1 MLKYQD
7 IDLQTLDPVKDKE
20 LIKKIKKYHA
30 NRRYKANLSQQ
41 QKDIINQKNAKINRD
56 RYNDPNSDY
65 KTTKNAYNNAKNKE
79 RTKIIQL
86 LQTNHPKLLQDTRN
100 NALNIL
106 QQQDN
111 TLTSQ
116 PTKDNS
122 QPTKDNSQPVE
133 DNTQPIKDTSQPIKD
148 TSQPIKDTSQPIKD
162 INKLDN
168 SKTKLTDIITYND
181 NNTFTCSI
189 CNLTI
194 SNKFYNRHI
203 NSQKHINNIKK

>member
-7 IDLQTLDPVKDKE
+7 IDIQTLDPIKDKE

-30 NRRYKANLSQQ
+30 NRKYKANLSQE

-56 RYNDPNSDY
+56 RYNDPNTDY

-86 LQTNHPKLLQDTRN
+86 LQTNHPQLLQHTRN

-111 TLTSQ
+111 TLTTQ
-116 PTKDNS
+116 TTK
-122 QPTKDNSQPVE
+122 
-133 DNTQPIKDTSQPIKD
+133 DNTQPIKDTTLTTKD
-148 TSQPIKDTSQPIKD
+148 TTLTTKDTTLP
-162 INKLDN
+162 NN
-168 SKTKLTDIITYND
+168 SKNKLTDIITYND
-181 NNTFTCSI
+181 NNTFNCSI

-194 SNKFYNRHI
+194 FNKFYNRHI
-203 NSQKHINNIKK
+203 YSKKHINNVQK

>member
-7 IDLQTLDPVKDKE
+7 IDIQTLDPIKDKE

-30 NRRYKANLSQQ
+30 NRKYKANLSQE

-86 LQTNHPKLLQDTRN
+86 LQTNHPQLLQDTRN

-111 TLTSQ
+111 TLNTQTTKDSTQ
-116 PTKDNS
+116 PTKDS
-122 QPTKDNSQPVE
+122 
-133 DNTQPIKDTSQPIKD
+133 TQSIKDT
-148 TSQPIKDTSQPIKD
+148 
-162 INKLDN
+162 NKLDN
-168 SKTKLTDIITYND
+168 SKNKPSDIITYND
-181 NNTFTCSI
+181 NNTFNCSI

-194 SNKFYNRHI
+194 FNKFYNKHI
-203 NSQKHINNIKK
+203 NSKKHINNIKK